1 MYYFQIILGTLLLT
15 ALAVPLSNNYKAI
28 KIKNIVAAM
37 AAMIVF
43 AFILLNPNVAGFF
56 QILSD
61 GVAKLS
67 SATAYGTEF
76 VFGSLFL
83 NNPFAFALNVLPL
96 IIVMA
101 SISALLWHW
110 RILPMIIKGFSY
122 ICEKLFGLGGP
133 ISFGA
138 AANVFVGQ
146 VEAPLF
152 VRPYLSQMSKKELLI
167 LMTAGMATISGS
179 IMIAL
184 SDALKPQF
192 GDINTVQHFLTA
204 SILSVPGAIMYAE
217 IMYPSNEI
225 THAIKNKKEE
235 KLYSGSMD
243 AITKGTKDGLSI
255 AVNVAAIL
263 ISILALVSIIDGFLS
278 LVDPNISLSILLG
291 YLFAPITWLMGV
303 PWGEAISSISTPV
316 GIKSIFPDS
325 YDVIPGAADLLGI
338 KIATNEFVAYLQLGG
353 LDPSTFTERT
363 KVITLYAL
371 CGFANFS
378 SVGILVSGIGSMAPE
393 RIPDL
398 IQVSGKALIGAT
410 LASCLTGLVAG
421 LFV

>member
-1 MYYFQIILGTLLLT
+1 LLT
-15 ALAVPLSNNYKAI
+15 AIAVPLSNNYKAI
-28 KIKNIVAAM
+28 KIKNIIAAM
-37 AAMIVF
+37 GAMVLF
-43 AFILLNPNVAGFF
+43 AFILLNPYVAGFF
-56 QILSD
+56 EVISA

-67 SATAYGTEF
+67 SATAEGTKF
-76 VFGSLFL
+76 VFGDLFV
-83 NNPFAFALNVLPL
+83 NNPYVFALNVLPL

-110 RILPMIIKGFSY
+110 RILPLVIKGFSY
-122 ICEKLFGLGGP
+122 VCEKLFGLGGP

-138 AANVFVGQ
+138 AANIFVGQ

-152 VRPYLSQMSKKELLI
+152 VRPYLSKMSKKELLI

-179 IMIAL
+179 IMVAL
-184 SDALKPQF
+184 SGLLKPQF

-204 SILSVPGAIMYAE
+204 SILSVPGAIMYGE

-225 THAIKNKKEE
+225 THEIKDKKEE
-235 KLYSGSMD
+235 KLYSGSFD

-263 ISILALVSIIDGFLS
+263 ISVLALVSIIDGFLS
-278 LVDPNISLSILLG
+278 LLAADLSLKKILG
-291 YLFAPITWLMGV
+291 YIFAPISWLMGI
-303 PWGEAISSISTPV
+303 PWAEVT
-316 GIKSIFPDS
+316 
-325 YDVIPGAADLLGI
+325 GAAELLGI
-338 KIATNEFVAYLQLGG
+338 KIATNEFIAYETLGA
-353 LDPSTFTERT
+353 LDPGTFSDRT
-363 KVITLYAL
+363 KVIILYAL

-393 RIPDL
+393 RTGDL
-398 IQVSGKALIGAT
+398 IQVSGKALVGAT

>member
-1 MYYFQIILGTLLLT
+1 MYYLQIILGAIILT
-15 ALAVPLSNNYKAI
+15 AIAVPLSNNYKAI
-28 KIKNIVAAM
+28 KAKNIVAAM
-37 AAMIVF
+37 GAMVLF
-43 AFILLNPNVAGFF
+43 AFILLNPYVAGFF
-56 QILSD
+56 EVISA

-67 SATAYGTEF
+67 SATAEGTTF
-76 VFGSLFL
+76 VFGSLFE
-83 NNPFAFALNVLPL
+83 NNPFVFALNVLPL

-110 RILPMIIKGFSY
+110 RILPLVIKGFSY
-122 ICEKLFGLGGP
+122 VCEKLFGFGGP

-138 AANVFVGQ
+138 AANIFVGQ

-152 VRPYLSQMSKKELLI
+152 VRPYLSKMSKKELLI

-184 SDALKPQF
+184 SEVLVDQF
-192 GDINTVQHFLTA
+192 EGINTVQHFLTA

-217 IMYPSNEI
+217 IMYPSEEI
-225 THAIKNKKEE
+225 THQIEDLKEE
-235 KLYSGSMD
+235 KIYSGSMD

-263 ISILALVSIIDGFLS
+263 ISVLALVSIVDGILGLLSTDLS
-278 LVDPNISLSILLG
+278 LQKILG
-291 YLFAPITWLMGV
+291 YIFTPISWLMGV
-303 PWGEAISSISTPV
+303 PWSEVS
-316 GIKSIFPDS
+316 
-325 YDVIPGAADLLGI
+325 GAAELLGI
-338 KIATNEFVAYLQLGG
+338 KIATNEFVAYIQLGS
-353 LDPSTFTERT
+353 LDPALFSDRT
-363 KVITLYAL
+363 KVIVLYAL

-378 SVGILVSGIGSMAPE
+378 SVGILISGIGSMAPE

-398 IQVSGKALIGAT
+398 IQVSGKALVGAT

>member
-1 MYYFQIILGTLLLT
+1 MYYLQIIIGAIILT
-15 ALAVPLSNNYKAI
+15 AIAVPLSNNYKAI
-28 KIKNIVAAM
+28 KIKNIIAAM
-37 AAMIVF
+37 GAMVLF
-43 AFILLNPNVAGFF
+43 GFILLNPYVAGFF
-56 QILSD
+56 EVISA
-61 GVAKLS
+61 GVTKLS
-67 SATAYGTEF
+67 SATAEGTTF
-76 VFGSLFL
+76 VFGSLFE
-83 NNPFAFALNVLPL
+83 NNPFVFALNVLPL

-110 RILPMIIKGFSY
+110 RILPLVIKGFSY
-122 ICEKLFGLGGP
+122 VCEKLFGLGGP

-138 AANVFVGQ
+138 AANIFVGQ

-152 VRPYLSQMSKKELLI
+152 VRPYLSKMSKKELLI

-184 SDALKPQF
+184 SEVLVNQF
-192 GDINTVQHFLTA
+192 EGINTVQHFLTA

-217 IMYPSNEI
+217 IMYPSEEI
-225 THAIKNKKEE
+225 THQIEDIKEE
-235 KLYSGSMD
+235 KIYSGSMD

-263 ISILALVSIIDGFLS
+263 ISVLALVSIVDGILGLLSTDLS
-278 LVDPNISLSILLG
+278 LQKILG
-291 YLFAPITWLMGV
+291 YIFTPISWLMGV
-303 PWGEAISSISTPV
+303 PWSEVS
-316 GIKSIFPDS
+316 
-325 YDVIPGAADLLGI
+325 GAAELLGI
-338 KIATNEFVAYLQLGG
+338 KIATNEFVAYIQLGS
-353 LDPSTFTERT
+353 LDPALFSDRT
-363 KVITLYAL
+363 KVIVLYAL

-378 SVGILVSGIGSMAPE
+378 SVGILISGIGSMAPE

-398 IQVSGKALIGAT
+398 IQVSGKALVGAT

>member
-1 MYYFQIILGTLLLT
+1 MELYYLQIFLGVILFT
-15 ALAVPLSNNYKAI
+15 AIAVPLSNDYKAI
-28 KIKNIVAAM
+28 KVSNIVAGLG
-37 AAMIVF
+37 AMILF
-43 AFILLNPNVAGFF
+43 AFILLNPYVAGFF
-56 QILSD
+56 ELLSK
-61 GVAKLS
+61 GVEKLS
-67 SATAYGTEF
+67 EATGKGTVF
-76 VFGSLFL
+76 VFGDLFKDY
-83 NNPFAFALNVLPL
+83 PYAFALNVLPL

-110 RILPMIIKGFSY
+110 RILPLIIKGFSY
-122 ICEKLFGLGGP
+122 VCEKLFGLGGP
-133 ISFGA
+133 ISFGS

-152 VRPYLSQMSKKELLI
+152 VRPYLSKMSKKELLI

-179 IMIAL
+179 IMVAL
-184 SDALKPQF
+184 AGILKPQF

-204 SILSVPGAIMYAE
+204 SILSIPGAIMYGE

-235 KLYSGSMD
+235 RLYSGSFD

-263 ISILALVSIIDGFLS
+263 ISVLALVAIIDGFLG
-278 LVDPNISLSILLG
+278 LVSADLTLQKILG
-291 YLFAPITWLMGV
+291 YIFTPISWLMGIEWAEV
-303 PWGEAISSISTPV
+303 T
-316 GIKSIFPDS
+316 
-325 YDVIPGAADLLGI
+325 GAAELLGM
-338 KIATNEFVAYLQLGG
+338 KIATNEFLAYEELGK
-353 LDPSTFTERT
+353 LSPETFTDRT
-363 KVITLYAL
+363 KVIILYAL

>member
-1 MYYFQIILGTLLLT
+1 MYYLQIILGAIILT
-15 ALAVPLSNNYKAI
+15 AIAVPLSNNYKAI
-28 KIKNIVAAM
+28 KIKNIIAAM
-37 AAMIVF
+37 GAMILF
-43 AFILLNPNVAGFF
+43 GFILLNPYVAGFF
-56 QILSD
+56 EVISA
-61 GVAKLS
+61 GVTKLS
-67 SATAYGTEF
+67 SATAEGTTF
-76 VFGSLFL
+76 VFGSLFE
-83 NNPFAFALNVLPL
+83 NNPFVFALNVLPL

-110 RILPMIIKGFSY
+110 RILPLVIKGLSY
-122 ICEKLFGLGGP
+122 VCEKLFGLGGP

-138 AANVFVGQ
+138 AANIFVGQ

-152 VRPYLSQMSKKELLI
+152 VRPYLSKMSKKELLI

-184 SDALKPQF
+184 SEVLVDQF
-192 GDINTVQHFLTA
+192 EGINTVQHFLTA

-217 IMYPSNEI
+217 IMYPSEEI
-225 THAIKNKKEE
+225 THQIEDIKEE
-235 KLYSGSMD
+235 KIYSGSMD

-263 ISILALVSIIDGFLS
+263 ISVLALVSIVDGILGLLSTDLS
-278 LVDPNISLSILLG
+278 LQKILG
-291 YLFAPITWLMGV
+291 YIFTPISWLMGV
-303 PWGEAISSISTPV
+303 PWSEVS
-316 GIKSIFPDS
+316 
-325 YDVIPGAADLLGI
+325 GAAELLGI
-338 KIATNEFVAYLQLGG
+338 KIATNEFVAYIQLGS
-353 LDPSTFTERT
+353 LDPALFSDRT
-363 KVITLYAL
+363 KVIVLYAL

-378 SVGILVSGIGSMAPE
+378 SVGILISGIGSMAPE

-398 IQVSGKALIGAT
+398 IQVSGKALVGAT

>member
-1 MYYFQIILGTLLLT
+1 MYYLQIILGAIILT
-15 ALAVPLSNNYKAI
+15 AIAVPLSNNYKAI
-28 KIKNIVAAM
+28 KAKNIVAAM
-37 AAMIVF
+37 GAMVLF
-43 AFILLNPNVAGFF
+43 AFILLNPYVAGFF
-56 QILSD
+56 EVISA

-67 SATAYGTEF
+67 SATAEGTTF
-76 VFGSLFL
+76 VFGSLFE
-83 NNPFAFALNVLPL
+83 NNPFVFALNVLPL

-110 RILPMIIKGFSY
+110 RILPLVIKGFSY
-122 ICEKLFGLGGP
+122 VCEKLFGLGGP

-138 AANVFVGQ
+138 AANIFVGQ

-152 VRPYLSQMSKKELLI
+152 VRPYLSKMSKKELLI

-184 SDALKPQF
+184 SEVLVDQF
-192 GDINTVQHFLTA
+192 EGINTVQHFLTA

-217 IMYPSNEI
+217 IMYPSEEI
-225 THAIKNKKEE
+225 THQIEDIKEE
-235 KLYSGSMD
+235 KIYSGSMD

-263 ISILALVSIIDGFLS
+263 ISVLALVSIVDGILGLLSTDLS
-278 LVDPNISLSILLG
+278 LQKILG
-291 YLFAPITWLMGV
+291 YIFTPISWLMGV
-303 PWGEAISSISTPV
+303 TWSEVSGWDEV
-316 GIKSIFPDS
+316 F
-325 YDVIPGAADLLGI
+325 GAAELLGI
-338 KIATNEFVAYLQLGG
+338 KIATNEFVAYMQLGS
-353 LDPSTFTERT
+353 LDPALFSDRT
-363 KVITLYAL
+363 KVIVLYAL

-378 SVGILVSGIGSMAPE
+378 SVGILISGIGSMAPE

-398 IQVSGKALIGAT
+398 IQVSGKALVGAT

>member
-1 MYYFQIILGTLLLT
+1 MYYLQIIIGAIILT
-15 ALAVPLSNNYKAI
+15 AIAVPLSNNYKAI
-28 KIKNIVAAM
+28 KIKNIIAAM
-37 AAMIVF
+37 GAMVLF
-43 AFILLNPNVAGFF
+43 GFILLNPYVAGFF
-56 QILSD
+56 EVISA
-61 GVAKLS
+61 GVTKLS
-67 SATAYGTEF
+67 SATAEGTTF
-76 VFGSLFL
+76 VFGSLFE
-83 NNPFAFALNVLPL
+83 NNPFVFALNVLPL

-110 RILPMIIKGFSY
+110 RILPLVIKGFSY
-122 ICEKLFGLGGP
+122 VCEKLFGLGGP

-138 AANVFVGQ
+138 AANIFVGQ

-152 VRPYLSQMSKKELLI
+152 VRPYLSKMSKKELLI

-184 SDALKPQF
+184 SEVLVNQF
-192 GDINTVQHFLTA
+192 EGINTVQHFLTA

-217 IMYPSNEI
+217 IMYPSEEI
-225 THAIKNKKEE
+225 THQIEDIKEE
-235 KLYSGSMD
+235 KIYSGSMD

-263 ISILALVSIIDGFLS
+263 ISVLALVSIVDGLLGLLSTDLS
-278 LVDPNISLSILLG
+278 LQKILG
-291 YLFAPITWLMGV
+291 YIFTPISWLMGV
-303 PWGEAISSISTPV
+303 PWSEVS
-316 GIKSIFPDS
+316 
-325 YDVIPGAADLLGI
+325 GAAELLGI
-338 KIATNEFVAYLQLGG
+338 KIATNEFVAYIQLGS
-353 LDPSTFTERT
+353 LDPALFSDRT
-363 KVITLYAL
+363 KVIVLYAL

-378 SVGILVSGIGSMAPE
+378 SVGILISGIGSMAPE

-398 IQVSGKALIGAT
+398 IQVSGKALVGAT